1 MGGALH
7 CSHGAGNG
15 LLLPYVMRF
24 NLQKRTA
31 KFARIAELLG
41 AEASPDLDIM
51 AQRAIACV
59 EQLKR
64 DIGIPQRIR
73 DIGGVE
79 GQLQSFAEKAFAIK
93 RLLWVNPREASLEDL
108 HEILKTAL

>member
-15 LLLPYVMRF
+15 LLLPFVMQF
-24 NLQKRTA
+24 NLPQRKA
-31 KFARIAELLG
+31 KFAKIAELLG
-41 AEASPDLDIM
+41 AEASSDVDSM
-51 AQRAIACV
+51 AERAITSI

-64 DIGIPQRIR
+64 DIGIPERIR
-73 DIGGVE
+73 DIGGSE
-79 GQLQSFAEKAFAIK
+79 DQLPSFAEKAFAIK

-108 HEILKTAL
+108 HGILKSAL